1 MDRAGVAAAALAAT
15 READA
20 AADLEAAEASVVR
33 VEAVADAGR
42 AVRRRPI
49 PKKWNNG
56 WR

>member
-1 MDRAGVAAAALAAT
+1 MDRAGVAAAAVAAT